1 MSQSID
7 KAYEEA
13 IASGLLPGVSLL
25 AGDTDGN
32 LLYSKSLGN
41 ASTKQGRDLPFA
53 ADTICGIASMSKLMT
68 SVAALQCVEDG
79 TLELDK
85 DVRPLLPE
93 MGKYGVITGFDESK
107 NEAVFI
113 SDSTPITLRMLLSH
127 TSGHE
132 YDWLSSPLGKWRAS
146 CNEQPWMGPTIE
158 DKSAVPLVF
167 VPGTAFAYG
176 VGHDWA
182 GKLIQLASGMSLEDF
197 MRARIWIPLGIDN
210 DTSFWPKTK
219 ENMKDR
225 TADLSTLVNGEPPA
239 IDLSSFDLMNG
250 ATDCIGGGGLFASI
264 KAFYTFLS
272 AVARRSPK
280 LLSSASYTELFRPQ
294 LDERCEQSLNDYIA
308 QSPMHTNFLGLRIPS
323 SIRKT
328 WSFAGLI
335 AKDRQEGRFER
346 GTVMWAGATTTVWF
360 IDHEAGICGTAFCQL
375 LPPLHPPVLALHE
388 RFQRA
393 VFEKAKK
400 RTPQQ

>member
-1 MSQSID
+1 
-7 KAYEEA
+7 
-13 IASGLLPGVSLL
+13 
-25 AGDTDGN
+25 
-32 LLYSKSLGN
+32 
-41 ASTKQGRDLPFA
+41 
-53 ADTICGIASMSKLMT
+53 MSKLMT